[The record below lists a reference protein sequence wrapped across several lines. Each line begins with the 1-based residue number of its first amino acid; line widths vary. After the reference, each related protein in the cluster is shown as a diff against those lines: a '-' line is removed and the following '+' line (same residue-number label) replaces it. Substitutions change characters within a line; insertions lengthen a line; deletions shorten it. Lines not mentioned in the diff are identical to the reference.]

1 MTTKELMEIIYQKIL
16 SKKRNNWNIR
26 NKKTMDD
33 MTLEEILAELPKK
46 HLAREQYEILVDQL
60 DRAMDLLDT
69 IKNQAEVALIPLTG
83 DWACDGSVPCPECI
97 LKEMIED
104 IEELADIR
112 EHMEKNKSCG

>member
-1 MTTKELMEIIYQKIL
+1 
-16 SKKRNNWNIR
+16 
-26 NKKTMDD
+26 
-33 MTLEEILAELPKK
+33 
-46 HLAREQYEILVDQL
+46 
-60 DRAMDLLDT
+60 LDT
-69 IKNQAEVALIPLTG
+69 IKNQAGVALIPLTG